1 MKEDLLKSIF
11 NLTILDDG
19 KGIQEGLELE
29 NVESLGLQLVG
40 ILVEQLD
47 GQIEF
52 NRTQGT

>member
-1 MKEDLLKSIF
+1 MNEDLQKSIF